1 MKNIKKLLSL
11 TAAVV
16 ALGAIFT
23 SCDSLFN
30 GNGDGD
36 TGTLTVWLTD
46 APFPADLVAEAN
58 ITIDS
63 LDIREK
69 DTEDETGAYTTLSR
83 EQGTYNLLDLRN
95 GVKESLVELDIPE
108 GTYNQVRLFV
118 SDAEVVLMD
127 GQEFPLQVPSG
138 IRTGLKVF
146 IRPDIVVEN
155 GITSELLLDID
166 VSKSFVVQGP
176 VSSQPWSRNDSI
188 KGVLFKPVLRAVNQ
202 SVAGWLVGT
211 VTDTS
216 AAANPIPDAQVWVWS
231 VEMDSVISNT
241 FTDTLDPLTG
251 DYQLIG
257 LAAGFYTAYATV
269 ADHDTVSFTD
279 VEIKAA
285 TATEQDFVLTPLPEE

>member
-16 ALGAIFT
+16 AVGAVFF

-36 TGTLTVWLTD
+36 TGILSVLLTD
-46 APFPADLVAEAN
+46 GPFPADLVAEAN

-69 DTEDETGAYTTLSR
+69 DTQDETGAYTTLSR
-83 EQGTYNLLDLRN
+83 ESGTYNLMDLRN
-95 GVKESLVELDIPE
+95 GVTQSLTSLEVPE
-108 GTYNQVRLFV
+108 GVYNQIRLFV
-118 SDAEVVLMD
+118 SDASIILKGGE
-127 GQEFPLQVPSG
+127 EPPLQLPSG
-138 IRTGLKVF
+138 IHTGLKIF

-166 VSKSFVVQGP
+166 VSKSFVLQGP
-176 VSSQPWSRNDSI
+176 ASSQPWSRNDSI
-188 KGVLFKPVLRAVNQ
+188 KGVLFKPVLRAVNL
-202 SVAGWLVGT
+202 STAGRLVGT

-216 AAANPIPDAQVWVWS
+216 TVANPIPDAQVWVWS
-231 VEMDSVISNT
+231 VELDSVISNT

-257 LAAGFYTAYATV
+257 LEAGFYTAYATV
-269 ADHDTVSFTD
+269 AGHDTVSFTN

-285 TATEQDFVLTPLPEE
+285 TATPLDFVLTPLPEE

>member
-1 MKNIKKLLSL
+1 MNNIKRFLSL

-36 TGTLTVWLTD
+36 TGTLTVLLTD
-46 APFPADLVAEAN
+46 GPFPADLVAEAN

-69 DTEDETGAYTTLSR
+69 DTQDETGAYTTLSR
-83 EQGTYNLLDLRN
+83 EPGTYNLMDLRN
-95 GVKESLVELDIPE
+95 GVTESLANLDVPE
-108 GTYNQVRLFV
+108 GTYNQVRLYV

-138 IRTGLKVF
+138 VRTGLKIF
-146 IRPDIVVEN
+146 IRPDIEVQS
-155 GITSELLLDID
+155 GITAELLLDID
-166 VSKSFVVQGP
+166 VSKSFVLQGP

-188 KGVLFKPVLRAVNQ
+188 KGVLFKPVLRAVNL
-202 SVAGWLVGT
+202 STAGRLVGT

-216 AAANPIPDAQVWVWS
+216 TVANPIPDAQVWV
-231 VEMDSVISNT
+231 ELDSVISNT
-241 FTDTLDPLTG
+241 FTDTLTG

-257 LAAGFYTAYATV
+257 LEAGFYKARATV
-269 ADHDTVSFTD
+269 AGHDTVSFTN
-279 VEIKAA
+279 VEIIAA
-285 TATEQDFVLTPLPEE
+285 TATDLDFVLTPLPEE